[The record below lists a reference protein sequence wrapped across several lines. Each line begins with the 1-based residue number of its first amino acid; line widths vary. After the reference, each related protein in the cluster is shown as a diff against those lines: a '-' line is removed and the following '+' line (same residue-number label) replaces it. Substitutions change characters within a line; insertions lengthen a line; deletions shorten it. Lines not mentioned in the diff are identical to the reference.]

1 MSFLLSQIW
10 VDYEQLCSSF
20 IALIVPL
27 SFVKEIE
34 RKFYPKAQLQC
45 GH

>member
-1 MSFLLSQIW
+1 MLFMNEIHTSFT
-10 VDYEQLCSSF
+10 
-20 IALIVPL
+20 ALIVPL